1 MMRRVSDPAD
11 MPISRRVI
19 LSTMARRGMF
29 NPGLPQRNV
38 AQVLAL
44 RTWGYGLDGQLR
56 GAAARSPGKI
66 AVIDEAHGEISY
78 AELLARSVKV
88 AGALRAMGPGPGD
101 AVGLLA
107 RNHVDA
113 VAVIAGAAMLG
124 LDLVLFNVG
133 LSGPAVA
140 QVAEREGLRLVVH
153 DDDLAS
159 AVADLPSTVAHVSE
173 SELAAQARAARL
185 GEPLQPPRPR
195 GRTVML
201 TSGTTG
207 TPRGAAR
214 PDPRGPAALVCI
226 IERIP
231 LRAAS
236 RTLLSAPIFH
246 TWGYSALLICL
257 GLRHTLV
264 LQRRFDAASARDALA
279 AHHCDTMI
287 GVPIMLQRM
296 MQLPPLPSGRS
307 LRTLRVVATSG
318 SAYPHGFATRF
329 MDAYGDVLYSLY
341 GSTEASWIC
350 VATPRD
356 LRRNPETVGTPP
368 LGTVVKILDEAG
380 REVPE
385 GEVGR
390 IFCGNPMVFE
400 GYTTGERRESVDG
413 LVFTGDVGH
422 VSDGLYF
429 VDGRADDLV
438 ISGGENIYP
447 AEVERVLG
455 AHPAVRDVAVTG
467 IPDAEFGQRLA
478 AFVVVGQ
485 GNPLTAADVQ
495 GYVREHLARHC
506 VPREVVFVEELPRNA
521 MGKVPLAQL
530 NALVPPE

>member
-1 MMRRVSDPAD
+1 
-11 MPISRRVI
+11 
-19 LSTMARRGMF
+19 
-29 NPGLPQRNV
+29 
-38 AQVLAL
+38 
-44 RTWGYGLDGQLR
+44 
-56 GAAARSPGKI
+56 
-66 AVIDEAHGEISY
+66 
-78 AELLARSVKV
+78 
-88 AGALRAMGPGPGD
+88 
-101 AVGLLA
+101 
-107 RNHVDA
+107 
-113 VAVIAGAAMLG
+113 
-124 LDLVLFNVG
+124 
-133 LSGPAVA
+133 
-140 QVAEREGLRLVVH
+140 
-153 DDDLAS
+153 
-159 AVADLPSTVAHVSE
+159 
-173 SELAAQARAARL
+173 
-185 GEPLQPPRPR
+185 
-195 GRTVML
+195 
-201 TSGTTG
+201 
-207 TPRGAAR
+207 
-214 PDPRGPAALVCI
+214 
-226 IERIP
+226 
-231 LRAAS
+231 
-236 RTLLSAPIFH
+236 
-246 TWGYSALLICL
+246 
-257 GLRHTLV
+257 
-264 LQRRFDAASARDALA
+264 
-279 AHHCDTMI
+279 MI

-455 AHPAVRDVAVTG
+455 AHPAVRDVVVTG

-485 GNPLTAADVQ
+485 GEPAHRSRRARLCPRAPGQALRAAGGGVRRGAAAQCDGQ
-495 GYVREHLARHC
+495 GPPGAAERARAARVTC
-506 VPREVVFVEELPRNA
+506 GLSEAGRWRR
-521 MGKVPLAQL
+521 
-530 NALVPPE
+530 